1 MISSP
6 LEDIEAAALQLA
18 TGDRAKLAERLLIS
32 LEEDDEILAFW
43 VAEAERRADAFD
55 RGEME
60 AVDFDEAI
68 AQARARLAN
77 RRAA

>member
-1 MISSP
+1 MLSSP

-32 LEEDDEILAFW
+32 LEEDDEILASW

-55 RGEME
+55 RGETE
-60 AVDFDEAI
+60 TIDFDEAI

>member
-68 AQARARLAN
+68 TQARARLAN

>member
-32 LEEDDEILAFW
+32 LEEDDEILASW